1 MNSIQASQIMGGNGA
16 KARKAADLYPTPPE
30 VTVAL
35 MRFLKLPGETVV
47 WEPARG
53 EGDMVRALANCGMA
67 VYGTDIRDGIDF
79 LTARQPGNAPAA
91 DWIITNPPFSL
102 ADEFIRHAAE
112 IGKPFAMLLKAQYW
126 HAAKRAQLFREIPPS
141 YVLPLTWRPDFLFKE
156 RNGKKG
162 TSPLMD
168 VMWCVWL
175 TPQMQGVQTVFAA
188 DAAGKGEMSMFVGE
202 TYSWVPTSWEGS
214 NGIVSA
220 LGKKGGVHGRIVYI
234 NENHRY
240 FTAEANVGGVV
251 IRESFKF

>member
-35 MRFLKLPGETVV
+35 MRFLKLPRSTQI
-47 WEPARG
+47 WEPACG
-53 EGDMVRALANCGMA
+53 QGDMVEALRGCGML
-67 VYGTDIRDGIDF
+67 VYGTDIRSGQDF
-79 LTARQPGNAPAA
+79 LDSWQPRNTIAA
-91 DWIITNPPFSL
+91 CSWIITNPPFSL

-162 TSPLMD
+162 ASPLMD

-175 TPQMQGVQTVFAA
+175 TPQMQGVQTVF
-188 DAAGKGEMSMFVGE
+188 KPLMRPEKE
-202 TYSWVPTSWEGS
+202 
-214 NGIVSA
+214 
-220 LGKKGGVHGRIVYI
+220 K
-234 NENHRY
+234 
-240 FTAEANVGGVV
+240 
-251 IRESFKF
+251 

>member
-35 MRFLKLPGETVV
+35 MRFLKLPRSTQI
-47 WEPARG
+47 WEPACGQGDRVEALRG
-53 EGDMVRALANCGMA
+53 CGMLA
-67 VYGTDIRDGIDF
+67 YGTDIRSGQDF
-79 LTARQPGNAPAA
+79 LDSWQPRSTTAACS
-91 DWIITNPPFSL
+91 WIITNPPFSL

-156 RNGKKG
+156 RDGKKG
-162 TSPLMD
+162 ASPLMD

-175 TPQMQGVQTVFAA
+175 TPQMQGVQTVF
-188 DAAGKGEMSMFVGE
+188 KPLMRPEKE
-202 TYSWVPTSWEGS
+202 
-214 NGIVSA
+214 
-220 LGKKGGVHGRIVYI
+220 K
-234 NENHRY
+234 
-240 FTAEANVGGVV
+240 
-251 IRESFKF
+251 

>member
-16 KARKAADLYPTPPE
+16 KARKASDLYPTPPE

-35 MRFLKLPGETVV
+35 MRFLKLPAGTDI
-47 WEPARG
+47 WEPACG
-53 EGDMVRALANCGMA
+53 QGDMVEALRNCGML
-67 VYGTDIRDGIDF
+67 VYGTDIRSGQDF
-79 LTARQPGNAPAA
+79 LKTYAPHYTDKSI

-162 TSPLMD
+162 ASPLMD

-175 TPQMQGVQTVFAA
+175 TPQMQGVQTVF
-188 DAAGKGEMSMFVGE
+188 KPLVRPEKV
-202 TYSWVPTSWEGS
+202 T
-214 NGIVSA
+214 
-220 LGKKGGVHGRIVYI
+220 
-234 NENHRY
+234 
-240 FTAEANVGGVV
+240 
-251 IRESFKF
+251 